1 MLPRFNI
8 WISLPTTFFAATVVV
23 MLSSGHS
30 LSAQELNASDGVAYD
45 YFGDNF
51 GASVGLSGNTG
62 LIAANADDDNGYF
75 SGSAYLFRNLD
86 TATGT
91 VNETVKLLASD
102 GAEGEVVPCTI
113 TRLRVSC

>member
-8 WISLPTTFFAATVVV
+8 WISLPTTFFAATVAM
-23 MLSSGHS
+23 MLFSGHS
-30 LSAQELNASDGVAYD
+30 LSAQELNASDGGVED
-45 YFGDNF
+45 RFGD
-51 GASVGLSGNTG
+51 SVSLSGNTG
-62 LIAANADDDNGYF
+62 LIGANGDADNGYF

-102 GAEGEVVPCTI
+102 GAEGEVVPYTI